1 MVDHCVQ
8 VYDPVLLL
16 AVVNGSLWL
25 KKKTSMASMV
35 NWILEQTIANFK
47 MKNVSHCVSQ
57 SHMRSRQCQAQ
68 GQ

>member
-25 KKKTSMASMV
+25 KKK
-35 NWILEQTIANFK
+35 NIYGIYGQLDFRANYSK
-47 MKNVSHCVSQ
+47 L
-57 SHMRSRQCQAQ
+57 
-68 GQ
+68 